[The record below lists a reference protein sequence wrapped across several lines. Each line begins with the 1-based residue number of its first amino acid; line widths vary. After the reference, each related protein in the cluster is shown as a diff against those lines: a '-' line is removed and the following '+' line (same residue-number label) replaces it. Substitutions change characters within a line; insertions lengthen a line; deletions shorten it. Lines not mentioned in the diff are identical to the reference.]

1 MKRTAGKIAITILLV
16 LIYFFVWR
24 PVRVATTQHIGK
36 PFAEYLLT
44 ESNPNVHI
52 DREARGVS
60 FDISWV
66 DSQKQQVLKYRPPTG
81 FFFLL
86 ALVSMVFLTRE
97 IRFYL
102 YLLGF
107 HILSFILVL
116 LLLIP
121 GFHGY
126 FFGFWG
132 ADLIITYLVPV
143 FSMAYIPWLIYLKKN
158 SSLT

>member
-1 MKRTAGKIAITILLV
+1 MKKTAGKIAIAILLV
-16 LIYFFVWR
+16 LIYFFAWR

-52 DREARGVS
+52 QGEASGVS
-60 FDISWV
+60 FDISWF
-66 DSQKQQVLKYRPPTG
+66 DNQKQQVLKYRPPTG
-81 FFFLL
+81 FFFLV
-86 ALVSMVFLTRE
+86 AMISMVFITKG
-97 IRFYL
+97 IRYYFYL
-102 YLLGF
+102 LAF
-107 HILSFILVL
+107 HLVCFLLVL

-143 FSMAYIPWLIYLKKN
+143 FSMAYIPWLIYFKKN
-158 SSLT
+158 RLLT